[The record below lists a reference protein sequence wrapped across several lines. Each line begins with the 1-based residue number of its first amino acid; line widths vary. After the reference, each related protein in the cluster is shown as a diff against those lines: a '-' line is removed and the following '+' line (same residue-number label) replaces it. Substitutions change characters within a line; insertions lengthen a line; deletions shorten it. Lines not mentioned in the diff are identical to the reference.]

1 MPFVAGITDL
11 ANLSAKASRTAKDS
25 GENCVTQARL
35 DSALRSGHGG
45 RRIAGDVRGKTDGPR
60 VPFAPMPTSVPS
72 LASLRQ
78 LRARLR
84 DVHDRYNARRRPTG
98 LGFAFADRID
108 YIDPARWDAVTRDS
122 SIFLRRDVLRVIEEH
137 GPDNIQP
144 RYAIIFRDGR
154 PAAVL
159 AAQVVTLTGDRL
171 RRDPA
176 VAKANPRGG
185 MIRRLLAPAARTMS
199 SGLRERMVVAGNLLS
214 WGFHGI
220 AFAPGEDSA
229 PLWPGVAEALYRI
242 RRAERLTGQADF
254 AMVKDLTPQ
263 QAGIEILRRFCY
275 RAMETEPNMV
285 LTLDPAWRDY
295 EGYLAALDT
304 DYRRKVRQQV
314 KKLSAAGC
322 TVERLDDLGAHEQRL
337 QELYLSVQGNAS
349 VRLVTMRPT
358 YLRELARAAGENF
371 RCTVI
376 RRGADV
382 IGFVTTV
389 RDGETAIG
397 YYIGFDR
404 AAAAEGLP
412 IYLQLLHA
420 TIANAI
426 EWRCTRL
433 SLGRTAL
440 EPKAG
445 LGARPEPMSVWVR
458 HRVPAFNWLLR
469 GLLETVPHAE
479 APERSPFKTG
489 VTSGGR

>member
-1 MPFVAGITDL
+1 MST
-11 ANLSAKASRTAKDS
+11 T
-25 GENCVTQARL
+25 
-35 DSALRSGHGG
+35 
-45 RRIAGDVRGKTDGPR
+45 
-60 VPFAPMPTSVPS
+60 VPS
-72 LASLRQ
+72 LTALRQ
-78 LRARLR
+78 FRTRLR
-84 DVHDRYNARRRPTG
+84 DLHERYSERRRPTG

-108 YIDPARWDAVTRDS
+108 YIDSARWDAVTRES
-122 SIFLRRDVLRVIEEH
+122 SIFLRRDVLRVVEEH

-159 AAQVVTLTGDRL
+159 AAQVVTLNGDRL
-171 RRDPA
+171 RRDPV

-185 MIRRLLAPAARTMS
+185 VIRRLLAPVARTAS
-199 SGLRERMVVAGNLLS
+199 TGLRERMVVAGNLLS

-220 AFAPGEDSA
+220 AFAPGEDPA
-229 PLWPGVAEALYRI
+229 ALWPGVAEALYRI

-285 LTLDPAWRDY
+285 LTLDPAWRTYDD
-295 EGYLAALDT
+295 YLAALDAK
-304 DYRRKVRQQV
+304 YRRKVKEQV
-314 KKLSAAGC
+314 KKLTAAGC
-322 TVERLDDLGAHEQRL
+322 RVETITDLGAHERRL

-358 YLRELARAAGENF
+358 YLRELARACGENF
-371 RCTVI
+371 RCTAI
-376 RRGADV
+376 RRGGELV
-382 IGFVTTV
+382 GFVTAV
-389 RDGETAIG
+389 RDGDTAIG

-404 AAAAEGLP
+404 AVAAEGLP

-420 TIANAI
+420 TIAHAI

-489 VTSGGR
+489 SGAGATNDQA